1 MEALAYKTTS
11 RNLKFKGETDQD
23 LLQAQIAGLEEDLRM
38 ARENG
43 VAQSEQERQ
52 EWSDKVQAGKNKA
65 ESKDNTEID
74 LNAIRTKEEEKN
86 IDKHLIS

>member
-1 MEALAYKTTS
+1 
-11 RNLKFKGETDQD
+11 
-23 LLQAQIAGLEEDLRM
+23 M